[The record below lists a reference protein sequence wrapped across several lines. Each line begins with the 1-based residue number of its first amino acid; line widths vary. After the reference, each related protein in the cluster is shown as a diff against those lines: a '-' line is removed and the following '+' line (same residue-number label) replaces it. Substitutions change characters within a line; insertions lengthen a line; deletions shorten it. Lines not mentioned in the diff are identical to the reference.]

1 MALRVLLVEDAD
13 DVRKLLTLFIGV
25 EGIEVAA
32 VPTGREALDA
42 AAREKFDVL
51 LTDLRLP
58 DVPGELLIREILA
71 VVTPRPRVVVISGTD
86 ESQVARATAAGAD
99 VVLRKPFDWEQLR
112 AHIVGPV
119 PHDDVAAA

>member
-25 EGIEVAA
+25 EGIEVVA
-32 VPTGREALDA
+32 VPTGREAIDA
-42 AAREKFDVL
+42 ASRETFDVL

-58 DVPGELLIREILA
+58 DIPGEILIREIVA
-71 VVTPRPRVVVISGTD
+71 SATPRPRVVVISGSD
-86 ESQVARATAAGAD
+86 ERQVTRATAAGAD

-112 AHIVGPV
+112 DQIVGARPR
-119 PHDDVAAA
+119 DDVAA